1 MTSFNKRVFE
11 MLVRVLVFSKT
22 YPQFF
27 AKGSPAG
34 MLIDEVESIMQ
45 KWSAHKTSQT
55 AGEGD
60 AKISTGDRA
69 AARDALKSQL
79 EAISRTAKG

>member
-27 AKGSPAG
+27 AKGSPARL
-34 MLIDEVESIMQ
+34 LIDEIESIMQ